1 MFWAQIRYGYFNMLP
16 KLLRSL
22 IQKQLSC
29 EFFKKIFSK
38 KHFKKHLKI
47 AAPVLNDIVDTYEF
61 HIDKN

>member
-16 KLLRSL
+16 KLLMSL

-29 EFFKKIFSK
+29 EFSKIFQK
-38 KHFKKHLKI
+38 NILKKHLKI

-61 HIDKN
+61 HTDKN